1 MNRIVFWAKAQR
13 VYVLAIVLL
22 AMAAY
27 LLWVQRVPGATI
39 LPPPVDPEGEATL
52 KALPVEILPQPGG
65 KPPAVSVLLQ
75 SADPIY
81 LWQHGDNVAYLAND
95 CVGVIGDGWDPEA
108 PFCSAEGILV
118 QSVDGHVLTARE
130 GIYVLTE
137 RGPIAISVSDSAQT
151 IRYAWAHD
159 NLYYTLSCTESG
171 VNSFLGLFVFDSGT
185 GESRRLM
192 DAEIGYSVQG
202 MALSP
207 EGGSLV
213 MFMKYSLSEYGHE
226 YYQEV
231 WLYDLVGK
239 GLRRIDGLHLFP
251 DDEEEKLIMHTTP
264 HWISPQYIVVELA
277 SRLYGCFAG
286 AVIYR
291 YGEDGLSVQRVFR
304 ENSTCGG
311 LKLAGIDAA
320 RKTIFFRKVL
330 PFACGPWDG
339 PYYMLKYVLV
349 DDSLA
354 QTGIPS
360 GYYPSTSTF
369 DPVSQ
374 KHFVVS
380 YHNVLGVADVPND
393 GLVEV
398 SAIMN
403 GDDTFV
409 PLFAA
414 QFRVLEA
421 LWHEGDLLVVVN
433 DSLNGGYSLQ
443 KICWQN

>member
-1 MNRIVFWAKAQR
+1 MNRIGYWTKAR
-13 VYVLAIVLL
+13 RLYVLAIVLL
-22 AMAAY
+22 ALVAY
-27 LLWVQRVPGATI
+27 LVWVQMVHGAAIVP
-39 LPPPVDPEGEATL
+39 PQPDPEGEATL
-52 KALPVEILPQPGG
+52 KGLPVELLPQPGG
-65 KPPAVSVLLQ
+65 SPPVVSVLLE

-81 LWQHGDNVAYLAND
+81 LWQHGDNVAYLADD
-95 CVGVIGDGWDPEA
+95 CVGVIGDGWNPEA
-108 PFCSAEGILV
+108 PICSVDGIV
-118 QSVDGHVLTARE
+118 IQSVDEHVLSARG

-151 IRYAWAHD
+151 IRYAWAQD
-159 NLYYTLSCTESG
+159 NLYYTLSCAESG
-171 VNSFLGLFVFDSGT
+171 ANSFLGLFLFDSGT

-192 DAEIGYSVQG
+192 DGEIGYSVQG
-202 MALSP
+202 IALSP

-213 MFMKYSLSEYGHE
+213 MFMKYSLSEYDYE
-226 YYQEV
+226 YDQEV

-239 GLRRIDGLHLFP
+239 SLRQIDGLHLFP
-251 DDEEEKLIMHTTP
+251 DDEEEKLIMHTSP

-286 AVIYR
+286 AVVYH
-291 YGEDGLSVQRVFR
+291 YGEDGLTVQHVFR

-339 PYYMLKYVLV
+339 PYYVLKYALL

-360 GYYPSTSTF
+360 GYYPSMSTF

-380 YHNVLGVADVPND
+380 YHNALGIAEVPND
-393 GLVEV
+393 ELVEV
-398 SAIMN
+398 SSILD
-403 GDDTFV
+403 GDTFV

-414 QFRVLEA
+414 QVRVLKA
-421 LWHEGDLLVVVN
+421 LWHEGDLLVIVS
-433 DSLNGGYSLQ
+433 DSISGGYSLQ
-443 KICWQN
+443 RICWQN